1 MDVFHHKIIKNQNCT
16 VREVMSAFRTD
27 GSSRDVVF
35 LVGDQQLS
43 YHSQVLKNAFP
54 LLRTLLPNV
63 STNMCPCEAYTSK
76 SSFISITLEDVS
88 LKVVEQIMLTVY
100 DPTKLMYFSQKDIIE
115 VKALFKMLGA
125 DMRHYCLVDFNS
137 SQSPNESNTK
147 TVMLK
152 KGVTSEEEIL
162 ISADVEVDKEIG
174 HEEVNNTGT
183 LSEHV
188 PVDTEPQVHYQTAV
202 IESEETN
209 VMEMNLVLNHQ
220 ERAGSFSVDTVST
233 TCSYDDHLT
242 KDDLKGGDSSR
253 AIVQGKET
261 EKISYDFKEH
271 ANLVD
276 QNGDDIDLKERI
288 KDKDKENEDLA
299 DESNKVNPFV
309 EKVCSENETPL
320 NDITYDAMEET
331 NLEKVTD
338 VLIDNDTNCVGGSV
352 VCEGLDE
359 MEVNNSS
366 ISSAVRNFREESY
379 QDVDEEISFRV
390 ESCDLPR
397 ISKPSNSP
405 RYLHDGT
412 SFDSSHVLNDRHE
425 NSEEMCDSPS
435 MDLTENAVLNEV
447 VRKDEIYDATFDSTT
462 ENSHTMISVEAEG
475 KEIAL
480 NNKREENE
488 KDPDVLLS
496 KNKVSEGSLEA
507 IQSGSESVEDI
518 VCKEKLP
525 EEPSR
530 SRELVGSLKDSEDH
544 TTAPY
549 VIDEQASK
557 NGKL

>member
-1 MDVFHHKIIKNQNCT
+1 MDVFHHKNIKNQNCT

-125 DMRHYCLVDFNS
+125 DMRHYCLVDSNS
-137 SQSPNESNTK
+137 SQSSNESNTK

-162 ISADVEVDKEIG
+162 ISADEEVDKEIG
-174 HEEVNNTGT
+174 HEVVNNTGT

-188 PVDTEPQVHYQTAV
+188 PVDSEPQVPYQTAV

-209 VMEMNLVLNHQ
+209 VVEMNPVLNHQ

-233 TCSYDDHLT
+233 TCSYNDHLT

-253 AIVQGKET
+253 EIVQGKET
-261 EKISYDFKEH
+261 DDFKKH

-276 QNGDDIDLKERI
+276 QNGDEIDLKEKI
-288 KDKDKENEDLA
+288 KDKEKENEDLA
-299 DESNKVNPFV
+299 YDSNKVSPSV
-309 EKVCSENETPL
+309 EKGWSENETQL
-320 NDITYDAMEET
+320 NEITYDAMDET
-331 NLEKVTD
+331 NLGKITD
-338 VLIDNDTNCVGGSV
+338 VLLDNDTNCVGGSV

-366 ISSAVRNFREESY
+366 KSSAVRNFREESY

-412 SFDSSHVLNDRHE
+412 SFDSSHVLNDRNE

-447 VRKDEIYDATFDSTT
+447 VRKDEIYDATFDSTI
-462 ENSHTMISVEAEG
+462 ENSHTMISVEAES
-475 KEIAL
+475 KKIAL
-480 NNKREENE
+480 NNKRVE

-496 KNKVSEGSLEA
+496 RNKVSEVSLEA

-544 TTAPY
+544 TTAPD